1 MKKDQQVTSLQ
12 VHVIAVMPRAL
23 TAARPTESYA
33 VTGFM
38 DKDTAIRMFYATTQL
53 DPKEVDLAVVTID
66 NVITPEHTPQPMYPG
81 VPNPQLQQFSGLPQM
96 PHASMYGFPP
106 YNQSVM
112 GQPNRTDGFFYPKA
126 MRNSYASMFDSPDW
140 ASDVNQA
147 NNTGWIVRAPGK
159 LELTGTKFQISYDKA
174 SETPFVATWDGDVFL
189 DSSHS
194 RLQSAVNRVWEHLR
208 DLRAMGLER

>member
-96 PHASMYGFPP
+96 PHPSMYGIPP
-106 YNQSVM
+106 YNPSVM
-112 GQPNRTDGFFYPKA
+112 GQPNRADGSFYAGA
-126 MRNSYASMFDSPDW
+126 MRNSYASMFNSPGW
-140 ASDVNQA
+140 ASNVNQA
-147 NNTGWIVRAPGK
+147 NNTGWIVRTPGM
-159 LELTGTKFQISYDKA
+159 LELTGTKFQIRYDKT
-174 SETPFVATWDGDVFL
+174 SETPFVATWGGDVFL
-189 DSSHS
+189 DSLHS